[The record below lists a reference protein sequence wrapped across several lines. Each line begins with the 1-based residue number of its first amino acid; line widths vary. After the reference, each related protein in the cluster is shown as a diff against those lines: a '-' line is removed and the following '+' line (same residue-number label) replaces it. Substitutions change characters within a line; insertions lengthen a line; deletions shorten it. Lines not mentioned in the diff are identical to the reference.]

1 MQSENNLYIG
11 KICKQ
16 YYAGFGEST
25 LLTTL
30 RRDGDGQMETGE
42 QALCSQ
48 LVLCPVEGC

>member
-25 LLTTL
+25 LLTTQ
-30 RRDGDGQMETGE
+30 RRDRNGQMETGK

-48 LVLCPVEGC
+48 PVPCPVEGC